1 MKTFSKSRVFI
12 FGGEMAQQ
20 LTKEDLYVIY
30 TENIRYAN
38 FQLEAIRRQTRQLA
52 GEYYWY
58 ISKNKECQIKK
69 KLKDELK
76 ALTNLYAFILGN
88 RFESQLMKI
97 LHENSTVAFNATEL
111 RTIKRKE
118 ATYDKWC
125 ECLKISFR
133 KSTSIDW
140 TDVNGNNLL
149 ELFENNNNYLK
160 EFQEFITM
168 RNRLAHGQWST
179 QLNLQ
184 GTKERIP
191 DALNKYDDISKLV
204 LLSKKLD
211 IMVKIVETIVVYRE
225 KEEDK
230 DKFENKISDLIEK
243 NKIFDRRI
251 EKSNLKKYVQL
262 EINRFDKKKSQKR
275 T

>member
-20 LTKEDLYVIY
+20 LTKEDLYLFH

-69 KLKDELK
+69 NLKDELK

-118 ATYDKWC
+118 TTYNKWR

-140 TDVNGNNLL
+140 KDVNGNNLE
-149 ELFENNNNYLK
+149 ELLDKNNYLK
-160 EFQEFITM
+160 EFEEFITM

-179 QLNLQ
+179 QLNSQ

-225 KEEDK
+225 KDKDK
-230 DKFENKISDLIEK
+230 DKFEKKISDLIEQ
-243 NKIFDRRI
+243 NKIIDCRI
-251 EKSNLKKYVQL
+251 KKSNLKKYVQL